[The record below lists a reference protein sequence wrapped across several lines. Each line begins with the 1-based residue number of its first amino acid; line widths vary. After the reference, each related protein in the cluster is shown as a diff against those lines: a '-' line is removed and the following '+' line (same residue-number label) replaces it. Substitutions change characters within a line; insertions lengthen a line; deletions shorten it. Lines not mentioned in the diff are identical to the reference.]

1 MSMPS
6 SGLGGTRNGYVPIDN
21 TSADSMFENV
31 NTTEVN
37 ETYGREEVII
47 DENVP
52 AVEI

>member
-1 MSMPS
+1 
-6 SGLGGTRNGYVPIDN
+6 
-21 TSADSMFENV
+21 MFENV

-52 AVEI
+52 AVEIFTEYSTSSDVKDSRGR